1 MTTTLPVRTPA
12 VATVAVTAVTIP
24 PRESDWSDA
33 GTSGAVLSF
42 PAMDPRST
50 RGSVVV
56 AAVDNDGNPATVI
69 SYAAACARELGV
81 PLRVAY
87 VWSGGVESGDI
98 PATGTRMP
106 NADLMLAGLLY
117 DCAADGG
124 GNEVERALLHDHD
137 PAAALV
143 ALSHNEATLM
153 VVSASSSP
161 RTPDRPLGDTVR
173 ALAGRTG
180 CPLLVVVPNQP
191 IDRQPT
197 SPLATPAPT

>member
-12 VATVAVTAVTIP
+12 SAAVAVTAVTTP

-87 VWSGGVESGDI
+87 VWSAGDI

-106 NADLMLAGLLY
+106 DADLMLAGLLY

-124 GNEVERALLHDHD
+124 GNEVERELLHDHD

-180 CPLLVVVPNQP
+180 CPLLVVVPDQP
-191 IDRQPT
+191 IDPQPT
-197 SPLATPAPT
+197 SPPGDPGTGLT